1 MAVGLQRRYKSLF
14 LLLDPKYK
22 DHRLV
27 LLYRFHITIIIV
39 NLLAFGID
47 MFSGRYYNAVVESAA
62 VAALF
67 FNLWRLHAYSRLK
80 EAVFLFLGIISALLF
95 TLIYINH
102 FATMSVVFVLLL
114 PLTTLLFIKLRYSV
128 LIEAIM
134 FVVMALL
141 LYGEY
146 LNNPDNP
153 LVQNPQALFHLA
165 YAAAIIYIFGLL
177 YHFSI
182 RKTFDELDS
191 ANRQKEILLSE
202 VHHRVKNNL
211 NVIASI
217 IGLQANALKGDEK
230 EHLLKSKTRIESIAM
245 VHEMLYKSE
254 DFAGI
259 DFASYMNRLSGI
271 LLAMFS
277 PKQNVKVEIHA
288 KREILPLEVMI
299 QLGIMVNELLTNSI
313 KYAFEEDGGIITMEL
328 YRHNGQCVFIYSD
341 DGIGV
346 DDPDTLAG
354 GKSLGIKLINLT
366 AKQLGGSVK
375 ISSLNGLKYEIGF
388 NYE

>member
-1 MAVGLQRRYKSLF
+1 MPVGMQRKYKP
-14 LLLDPKYK
+14 LLLLLSPKHK
-22 DHRLV
+22 DHRVV

-47 MFSGRYYNAVVESAA
+47 MFSGRYHNAIVESIAI
-62 VAALF
+62 AALL
-67 FNLWRLHAYSRLK
+67 FNLWRLHMHDRLK
-80 EAVFLFLGIISALLF
+80 EAAYLFLGIISALLF

-114 PLTTLLFIKLRYSV
+114 PLTTLLFIRLWHSV
-128 LIEAIM
+128 LIEAVLFAIM
-134 FVVMALL
+134 AFL
-141 LYGEY
+141 LYIEY

-165 YAAAIIYIFGLL
+165 YAAVIIYIFGLL

-191 ANRQKEILLSE
+191 ANRQKEMLLSE

-277 PKQNVKVEIHA
+277 SGQNVKVEIRA
-288 KREILPLEVMI
+288 KKEILPLEVMI

-313 KYAFEEDGGIITMEL
+313 KYAFKEDGGVIIIEL
-328 YRHNGQCVFIYSD
+328 SCHDGHCVFVYSD

-346 DDPDTLAG
+346 EEPDKLAG
-354 GKSLGIKLINLT
+354 RKSLGIKLIHLT

-375 ISSLNGLKYEIGF
+375 ISSPEGLKYEIEF